1 MVGASPGAPLD
12 AGRAPGDCLMGG
24 AHRLP
29 AMEPSRARSRDGAVH
44 HTPHGGCSRYTN
56 TVIESN
62 KETIMRSHPRA
73 ACLLAMLTLSATAY
87 AQTPPDVEDLVGARG
102 AGGETQLLSR
112 DYEQRDSNTVR
123 DQRFTFWW
131 NAKKNQCISVSTME
145 GRYALIQAVPAANC
159 GASDAST
166 PRASTSGERDPNSLV
181 LVCYGAGTRP
191 TVTSEP
197 DYRWDDKRNKW
208 HEADTVRAT
217 TEGFYSDVQ
226 IELYGD
232 HGRIHLG
239 APLIPPIN
247 SHGDHGWWEL
257 DNLQVGPDRITASY
271 RLNGMNKPRLPVDRR
286 SGRINIE
293 GGTTFS
299 GQCDIGNYGGGQRR
313 F

>member
-1 MVGASPGAPLD
+1 
-12 AGRAPGDCLMGG
+12 
-24 AHRLP
+24 
-29 AMEPSRARSRDGAVH
+29 
-44 HTPHGGCSRYTN
+44 
-56 TVIESN
+56 
-62 KETIMRSHPRA
+62 MRSHPPA

-112 DYEQRDSNTVR
+112 GYEQRDSNTVR

-145 GRYALIQAVPAANC
+145 GRYASIQAVPAANC

-191 TVTSEP
+191 TVTGEP

-217 TEGFYSDVQ
+217 TEGFNSDVQ

-271 RLNGMNKPRLPVDRR
+271 RLNGMNKPRLTVDRR

-293 GGTTFS
+293 GAPRSPGSATSATMAAVNAASEPPGQTLGATWLPPTTEGPATRGPSFTVMPS
-299 GQCDIGNYGGGQRR
+299 PVPSLPARPLPRDRPLRQRAER
-313 F
+313 LADLLR